1 MKKIKIKTLYLIG
14 IISIGLIGLG
24 IGSTYAM
31 FTTTAEIND
40 PISMNT
46 TLNYDSDTMEMI
58 DIEMEG
64 DSNKEIPLTITNN
77 SNSTLN
83 YLVWYMSDS
92 SNIEVGTNLSK
103 SDNSSTSGTISNNT
117 TKTVYV
123 RLKNNSSSNVVITL
137 GVSSSKD
144 SITISNNMTM
154 VPNVKIVF
162 DANFAKYITKL
173 YTNASKTSVTNN
185 SITYNKASSVSLMND
200 RLGSS
205 GTYVNGGNVRYYGAS
220 PSNYMYFNCSNYS
233 NQSASTCEKWRI
245 IGVFDGKVKIMRNGS
260 IGNYSWDTSASTT
273 NDGYG
278 MNNWASADAMKLL
291 NSGYSGTG
299 GSLYYNSGRGSCY
312 NGQNN
317 VTTTCNFTSTGIKND
332 TTKNL
337 ISSTL
342 YNLGGWNASEIY
354 SNEIYGYE
362 RGTNVYSGRP
372 TTWTGK
378 IALPYPS
385 DYGYAADL
393 GSCSQN
399 LRNYNDS
406 TCTSTNWMSSLLGTS
421 NQGWLLTPNST
432 GYRTS
437 WAVPSSKVVYHDYY
451 TSTARGIFPTL
462 YLLSNQRVNTENA
475 GTSADPYQLIVQ

>member
-24 IGSTYAM
+24 VGSTYAM
-31 FTTTAEIND
+31 FTTSVEINN
-40 PISMNT
+40 PISMIT
-46 TLNYDSDTMEMI
+46 TLTSESEI
-58 DIEMEG
+58 IETINVTV
-64 DSNKEIPLTITNN
+64 DASSHKEIPITINN
-77 SNSTLN
+77 TSTSTLN
-83 YLVWYMSDS
+83 YSVWYMSTS
-92 SNIEVGTNLSK
+92 SDIEVGTNLSN
-103 SDNSSTSGTISNNT
+103 SDSSSPSGTISNSD

-123 RLKNNSSSNVVITL
+123 RLKNNSSSDVIITL
-137 GVSSSKD
+137 GVSSNIN
-144 SITISNNMTM
+144 SIVLSNNMTM
-154 VPNVKIVF
+154 VPNIKIVF
-162 DANFAKYITKL
+162 EANLARYITNL
-173 YTNASKTSVTNN
+173 YINAAKTTVTNN
-185 SITYNKASSVSLMND
+185 SITYNTAPSVGLMND

-205 GTYVNGGNVRYYGAS
+205 STNINGGNIRYYGAS
-220 PSNYMYFNCSNYS
+220 PSNYIYFNCSDYS
-233 NQSASTCEKWRI
+233 NQSSSTCEKWRI
-245 IGVFDGKVKIMRNGS
+245 IGVFNGKVKIMRNGS

-299 GSLYYNSGRGSCY
+299 GSLYYNSGSGSCY

-354 SNEIYGYE
+354 SNQIYGYE